1 MEREGKE
8 GKGEKVRRE
17 GGGVTAD
24 TPFTQ
29 LLCYNQTEVAS
40 IYPCPLVFN
49 RYDRVSLFSVV
60 VV

>member
-8 GKGEKVRRE
+8 VKGEKVRRE
-17 GGGVTAD
+17 GRGVTAD
-24 TPFTQ
+24 TPFTI
-29 LLCYNQTEVAS
+29 LCYNQTEVAI

-49 RYDRVSLFSVV
+49 LYDRVSLFSVV